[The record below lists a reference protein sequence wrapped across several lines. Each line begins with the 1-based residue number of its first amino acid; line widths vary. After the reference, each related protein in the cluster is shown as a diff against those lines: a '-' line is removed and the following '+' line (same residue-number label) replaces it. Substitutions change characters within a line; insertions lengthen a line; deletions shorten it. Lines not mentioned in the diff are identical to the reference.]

1 MSVVDESFHTG
12 INDHRNIWSKYKKYI
27 LQLRSHISLL
37 LVIYIVAL
45 FETLTFY
52 YRMELNDFE

>member
-1 MSVVDESFHTG
+1 MNHFTLVSMITETFDQNTK
-12 INDHRNIWSKYKKYI
+12 NI

-52 YRMELNDFE
+52 YRMGLNDFE